1 MGAAPPEAPRQDGES
16 APTAAGVAVPRQSQ
30 PCAAYGASAASDAGS
45 TAGSRARAGRGAAAL
60 PGRGDPPLDL
70 GWQESE
76 GTATLHSISSMAAYR
91 EKSFEELRW
100 EHYSKDNNPEAQPP
114 AEPPAA
120 AQHFLYIG
128 CARDYAIGSPI
139 HDYSPGVITPVLSQK
154 NYLRI
159 GSFSNEPLSPKN
171 IAGA

>member
-16 APTAAGVAVPRQSQ
+16 APKAAGVAVPRQSQ

-100 EHYSKDNNPEAQPP
+100 ESTTPRTTTLRPNHQLSRQRRPST
-114 AEPPAA
+114 
-120 AQHFLYIG
+120 FYIS
-128 CARDYAIGSPI
+128 DVHAITRS
-139 HDYSPGVITPVLSQK
+139 DRRSTTTPLVLSH
-154 NYLRI
+154 
-159 GSFSNEPLSPKN
+159 PC
-171 IAGA
+171 